1 MKTILNMK
9 INKLKK
15 LIKEEIQKLHEQ
27 DNNLPDGLMLLQ
39 GLHSCNTI
47 PNDDTACG
55 LEWNN
60 GGPEQQGFI
69 FPQGY
74 VGQSTYIGSNCAFLE
89 SSNGTL
95 ITQENWTEYLSSLS
109 FNSYAVVSYQG
120 ELHKIAFYSAT
131 VAYGATFFADY
142 NTYWGANTSISC
154 DPTTAPT
161 LTLVNGA
168 GPAYSDNV
176 ENSCGLCPTSNWP
189 QLHCVQNATVT
200 PNGNTFPDCEAFI
213 DQEGFDTYFEQNP
226 DAYLTPGM
234 PVYSWDVED
243 QVACNTACVPYE
255 EPEEEEDI
263 CAGLEGYANSLGIEG
278 GIPGVD
284 NTTMTAADQYC
295 IKCQAGSWP
304 DDMAEMCSCCDTN
317 YTYDDNITTFDPDY
331 EGLPSLPSKDKAP
344 FKEKPKKQIE
354 PFKEKPKKELREN
367 FIRRFQKLAG
377 IKPEKK

>member
-1 MKTILNMK
+1 MKQSE
-9 INKLKK
+9 LKHI
-15 LIKEEIQKLHEQ
+15 IKEEIQKLHEQ
-27 DNNLPDGLMLLQ
+27 DNNIPNGLIMLE

-47 PNDDTACG
+47 PNDNTACG

-95 ITQENWTEYLSSLS
+95 ITQENWTEYLSDLS

-120 ELHKIAFYSAT
+120 ELHKISFYPELLNFGT
-131 VAYGATFFADY
+131 TFFADS
-142 NTYWGANTSISC
+142 NLIDIFSSSC

-176 ENSCGLCPTSNWP
+176 ENSCGLCPTSDWP
-189 QLHCVQNATVT
+189 QLHCVQNAIVT
-200 PNGNTFPDCEAFI
+200 PNGNIFPDCEAFI
-213 DQEGFDTYFEQNP
+213 DQESFDTYFEQNP

-234 PVYSWDVED
+234 PIYSWDIED

-263 CAGLEGYANSLGIEG
+263 CAGLEEYANSLGMQSG
-278 GIPGVD
+278 VPGVGG
-284 NTTMTAADQYC
+284 TIMTATDQFC
-295 IKCQAGSWP
+295 IKCQATLVDP
-304 DDMAEMCSCCDTN
+304 MCDCCNTN
-317 YTYDDNITTFDPDY
+317 YTYDNNVVTYEPDP
-331 EGLPSLPSKDKAP
+331 EGLPSLP
-344 FKEKPKKQIE
+344 PKGKLPLKGKIQEQLQI
-354 PFKEKPKKELREN
+354 R
-367 FIRRFQKLAG
+367 AG
-377 IKPEKK
+377 IIK